1 MYAVRRKRISKS
13 EILLCKDFVGSYH
26 LSMETEEGFCP
37 DGQNHAIFF
46 HTVLCTAASSYGAG
60 RCKQKKILLPGG
72 VMVSTG
78 VLKVGIAIRGPVNRV
93 IKLEPFLKRNDKN
106 NFALAA

>member
-1 MYAVRRKRISKS
+1 MV
-13 EILLCKDFVGSYH
+13 
-26 LSMETEEGFCP
+26 TEVGFCP
-37 DGQNHAIFF
+37 VGQNHSIFF
-46 HTVLCTAASSYGAG
+46 HSVLVQSCLQLYQELHK
-60 RCKQKKILLPGG
+60 RKKISLHGDA
-72 VMVSTG
+72 MVSTG

>member
-1 MYAVRRKRISKS
+1 MYAVRRKRISKL
-13 EILLCKDFVGSYH
+13 EILLCKDFVVYH
-26 LSMETEEGFCP
+26 
-37 DGQNHAIFF
+37 HA
-46 HTVLCTAASSYGAG
+46 LRYRGDA
-60 RCKQKKILLPGG
+60 
-72 VMVSTG
+72 MVSTG

>member
-1 MYAVRRKRISKS
+1 MICAVRRKRILKS
-13 EILLCKDFVGSYH
+13 EILLYRFVVYSH
-26 LSMETEEGFCP
+26 FTEKARSFT
-37 DGQNHAIFF
+37 I
-46 HTVLCTAASSYGAG
+46 YGDA
-60 RCKQKKILLPGG
+60 
-72 VMVSTG
+72 MVSTG

>member
-1 MYAVRRKRISKS
+1 MHYIRSAS
-13 EILLCKDFVGSYH
+13 EARGD
-26 LSMETEEGFCP
+26 
-37 DGQNHAIFF
+37 A
-46 HTVLCTAASSYGAG
+46 
-60 RCKQKKILLPGG
+60 
-72 VMVSTG
+72 MVSTG

>member
-1 MYAVRRKRISKS
+1 MSSQIEDALALMSKTVPSFFTQPLAQLRAAMGRGFVNEKR
-13 EILLCKDFVGSYH
+13 LHCRGD
-26 LSMETEEGFCP
+26 
-37 DGQNHAIFF
+37 A
-46 HTVLCTAASSYGAG
+46 
-60 RCKQKKILLPGG
+60 
-72 VMVSTG
+72 MVSTG

>member
-1 MYAVRRKRISKS
+1 MFLP
-13 EILLCKDFVGSYH
+13 LLVK
-26 LSMETEEGFCP
+26 TEVGFCSCE
-37 DGQNHAIFF
+37 HSIFF
-46 HTVLCTAASSYGAG
+46 HSVPGTVASNYGQELHK
-60 RCKQKKILLPGG
+60 RKKISLHGDA
-72 VMVSTG
+72 MVSTG

>member
-1 MYAVRRKRISKS
+1 MSSQIEDALALMSKTVPSFFTQPLAQLQAAMGAGFRKR
-13 EILLCKDFVGSYH
+13 
-26 LSMETEEGFCP
+26 
-37 DGQNHAIFF
+37 
-46 HTVLCTAASSYGAG
+46 
-60 RCKQKKILLPGG
+60 KKISLRGDA
-72 VMVSTG
+72 MVSTG

>member
-1 MYAVRRKRISKS
+1 M
-13 EILLCKDFVGSYH
+13 
-26 LSMETEEGFCP
+26 GFCP
-37 DGQNHAIFF
+37 DGQNHSIFF
-46 HTVLCTAASSYGAG
+46 HSVPCTVANNYGAG
-60 RCKQKKILLPGG
+60 LRKRKIPGG